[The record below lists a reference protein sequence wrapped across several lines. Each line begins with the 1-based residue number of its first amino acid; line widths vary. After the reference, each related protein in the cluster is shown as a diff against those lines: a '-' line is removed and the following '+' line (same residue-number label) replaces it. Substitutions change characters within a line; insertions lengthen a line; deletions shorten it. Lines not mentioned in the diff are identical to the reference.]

1 MAQQCEQ
8 DLPRQPQMTTLIM
21 ARWPLLVASGVVRKC
36 AKEPM
41 RTKLKNRM
49 AKWAWPLR
57 KSG

>member
-8 DLPRQPQMTTLIM
+8 GLPSQLQMRTLIM

-36 AKEPM
+36 EKESM

-49 AKWAWPLR
+49 TKWAWPLR